1 MDVAAWLGG
10 LGLERYAQAFRDAE
24 LTPDVLPELTDAD
37 LRELGLPLGPRKAV
51 LKAIRDL
58 AAPPKAAEPSP
69 VATGPER
76 RQLTVMFVD
85 LVGST
90 ALSRRLDPE
99 EMGGLLRAFQDAVA
113 GGIARFDGHVAKFLG
128 DGVLAYFGWPTAHED
143 AAERAVRAALGLVA
157 AVERLATPDGEALAC
172 RVGVATGLV
181 VVGELI
187 GEGSSREEAVV
198 GETPNLAARLQ
209 GLAAPGTVV
218 IAEATRRLLGD
229 LFAYRPL
236 APTRSRASPSPS
248 RPTPSSAR
256 APPRAAS
263 RRCTS
268 PASPRWSAASTS
280 WACCSTA
287 GRGPG
292 KAKARSSS
300 SPASPASAS
309 RGCCGRCGKGWPP
322 SHTPRSPS
330 SARPTT
336 STPRSIPWS
345 GSWSGRRGCGGRT
358 RPRPSSTSSRRRWRS
373 RSTRSARRHRRS
385 PTCSASRPGTATRR
399 WS

>member
-1 MDVAAWLGG
+1 VDVGAWLRG

-24 LTPDVLPELTDAD
+24 VTPEILPELTESD

-58 AAPPKAAEPSP
+58 AAPKPSPSPP

-143 AAERAVRAALGLVA
+143 AAERAVRAGLGLVA
-157 AVERLATPDGEALAC
+157 AVARLAAPDGAPLAC
-172 RVGVATGLV
+172 RIGIATGAV

-209 GLAAPGTVV
+209 GLAEPGAVV

-236 APTRSRASPSPS
+236 I
-248 RPTPSSAR
+248 
-256 APPRAAS
+256 
-263 RRCTS
+263 
-268 PASPRWSAASTS
+268 
-280 WACCSTA
+280 
-287 GRGPG
+287 
-292 KAKARSSS
+292 
-300 SPASPASAS
+300 
-309 RGCCGRCGKGWPP
+309 
-322 SHTPRSPS
+322 
-330 SARPTT
+330 PTT
-336 STPRSIPWS
+336 VKGFAEPVTAYAVLGEGAAEGRFEALHAEGLTPLVGREHELGLLLDRWERAKDGEGQVVLLS
-345 GSWSGRRGCGGRT
+345 GEPGIGKSRLVGALRERLVEEPHM
-358 RPRPSSTSSRRRWRS
+358 PR
-373 RSTRSARRHRRS
+373 
-385 PTCSASRPGTATRR
+385 
-399 WS
+399 